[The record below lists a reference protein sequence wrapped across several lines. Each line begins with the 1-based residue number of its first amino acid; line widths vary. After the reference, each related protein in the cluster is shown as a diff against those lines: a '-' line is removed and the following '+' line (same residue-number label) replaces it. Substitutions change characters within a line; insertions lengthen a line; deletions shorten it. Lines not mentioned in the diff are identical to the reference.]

1 MPCKWRLAQ
10 HSSQIASV
18 TVFKTSGSLLE
29 KPVGV
34 LKLVSVYLEVSMIIH
49 DCYIATNCI
58 NVTIMTLLKIL

>member
-18 TVFKTSGSLLE
+18 SVIKTSGSLLE

-34 LKLVSVYLEVSMIIH
+34 LKLVSVYLEVSMII
-49 DCYIATNCI
+49 YMIVI
-58 NVTIMTLLKIL
+58 LLLTVSLLS

>member
-18 TVFKTSGSLLE
+18 TVIKTSGSLLE

-34 LKLVSVYLEVSMIIH
+34 LKLVSVYLEVSMII
-49 DCYIATNCI
+49 YMIVI
-58 NVTIMTLLKIL
+58 LLLTVSLLS

>member
-18 TVFKTSGSLLE
+18 TVIKTSGRLLE

-34 LKLVSVYLEVSMIIH
+34 LKLVSVYLEVSMII
-49 DCYIATNCI
+49 YMIVI
-58 NVTIMTLLKIL
+58 LLLTVSLLS

>member
-1 MPCKWRLAQ
+1 MPCKWHLAQ

-18 TVFKTSGSLLE
+18 TVIKTSGSLLE

-49 DCYIATNCI
+49 DCYIATNI
-58 NVTIMTLLKIL
+58 SLSLLS

>member
-18 TVFKTSGSLLE
+18 TVIKTSGSLLE

-58 NVTIMTLLKIL
+58 ITIMRLLKIL

>member
-1 MPCKWRLAQ
+1 M
-10 HSSQIASV
+10 ASV
-18 TVFKTSGSLLE
+18 TVIKTGGSLLE

-58 NVTIMTLLKIL
+58 ITIMTLLKIL